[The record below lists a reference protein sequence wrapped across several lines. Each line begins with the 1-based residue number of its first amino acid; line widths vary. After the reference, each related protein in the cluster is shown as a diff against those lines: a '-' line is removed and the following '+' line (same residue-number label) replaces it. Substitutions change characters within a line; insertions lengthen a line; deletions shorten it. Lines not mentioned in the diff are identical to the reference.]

1 MASYSKEE
9 RRAFL
14 QLYVPRLPDFVQIFD
29 TDKRSFSATGAPK
42 LPIGGFKGLHPQFT
56 VVRKPHEPPLK
67 PDQYLP
73 SVMTCAQVCDMRVTF
88 GRSSNIFFLFPRSTS
103 KCLNTAQRKC
113 LGRKLTRPCGKART
127 LSCCHRS
134 SNGTRLY
141 PYHSYGRCYMIHTL
155 TYSETGRIY
164 APCTP
169 RTRM

>member
-1 MASYSKEE
+1 MLALEQAIKADHGYNADSKQIRFLLDVMASYSKEE

-29 TDKRSFSATGAPK
+29 TDMRSFSATGAPK

-88 GRSSNIFFLFPRSTS
+88 GRFL
-103 KCLNTAQRKC
+103 
-113 LGRKLTRPCGKART
+113 
-127 LSCCHRS
+127 
-134 SNGTRLY
+134 
-141 PYHSYGRCYMIHTL
+141 
-155 TYSETGRIY
+155 
-164 APCTP
+164 
-169 RTRM
+169 